1 MNLQKFIVFIDGILM
16 GIADSIPGISGAT
29 IALIVGIYEKF
40 ISSWSYFFSNI
51 SHLKKLIKSKEFRF
65 LLILYIG
72 VFVGLFA
79 SLNVIGFLMTNYEN
93 GVFSFFTGL
102 IIASIFF
109 LFGEISKKEKHEVSQ
124 NKTILFIFSSVLGF
138 LLAFYISGLKTLT
151 VDHSLP
157 VILLSGFFA
166 ICAMVLPGISGS
178 FVLLMM
184 NQYDYIVKA
193 VNELNFIVLMVFVL
207 GAILGIAVMSKF
219 LQWLLKKFYA
229 FTMYFLIGLMV
240 GGLRAPLSRIDNLT
254 VLIIFGLIG
263 VLFVVLL
270 ERLGRKS
277 RNT

>member
-1 MNLQKFIVFIDGILM
+1 MNLKKFVIFIDGILM

-51 SHLKKLIKSKEFRF
+51 AHLKKLIKSKEFRF

-109 LFGEISKKEKHEVSQ
+109 LFSEISKKEKHEVSQ
-124 NKTILFIFSSVLGF
+124 NKTILLIFSTVLGF

-193 VNELNFIVLMVFVL
+193 VNELNFVVLIVFVL

-229 FTMYFLIGLMV
+229 FTMYFLIGLMA
-240 GGLRAPLSRIDNLT
+240 GGLRAPLSRIDNLM